1 MMRKVFTALCLLLAA
16 AGSARAAEHDG
27 RWSVLVITEKGACD
41 PGYRY
46 EVSVGQGRV
55 VYAGDA
61 AVGMDGSITPN
72 GSVKVSVGKQG
83 KNAIG
88 SGRHRHLAQRRLYRT
103 LGSRTALVVHKLK
116 G

>member
-1 MMRKVFTALCLLLAA
+1 MMRKVFTGLCLLLAA

-46 EVSVGQGRV
+46 EVSVG
-55 VYAGDA
+55 
-61 AVGMDGSITPN
+61 MDGTITPN

-88 SGRHRHLAQRRLYRT
+88 SGQLSAKAGAGTWHSDDCAGRWEAERR
-103 LGSRTALVVHKLK
+103 
-116 G
+116 

>member
-1 MMRKVFTALCLLLAA
+1 MMRKVFTALCLLLAT

-41 PGYRY
+41 PCYRY

-61 AVGMDGSITPN
+61 AVGMDGTITPN
-72 GSVKVSVGKQG
+72 GSVKASVGKQG

-88 SGRHRHLAQRRLYRT
+88 SGRLSAPGTATIVPDVGKPNGASRAQT
-103 LGSRTALVVHKLK
+103 
-116 G
+116 

>member
-46 EVSVGQGRV
+46 EVSVG
-55 VYAGDA
+55 
-61 AVGMDGSITPN
+61 
-72 GSVKVSVGKQG
+72 KQG

-88 SGRHRHLAQRRLYRT
+88 SGRRRHLAQRRLCRT